1 VNFADTVITRV
12 RELGHPLCVGL
23 DPHLDLIP
31 PLFRRG
37 SMAAED
43 PATVVAVSDLLTA
56 LLERLPGKAAI
67 IKPQSAFF
75 EQLGAAGVE
84 LLEQLMGRA
93 RELGLLVL
101 LDAKRGDIGS
111 TAEGYARAY
120 LDPHAPL
127 RADALTVN
135 PYLGLDTLEPYLQ
148 RCSDHERGLF
158 VLVKTS
164 NPGSSDLQDLPV
176 DGKPVF
182 EQLAAK
188 LGAKVPAYAGPQTGW
203 SSLGVVVGATYPE
216 QAASIRQA
224 LGRGLFLVPGYGS
237 QGGSATDAVR
247 GFLPGPSGLE
257 GGVVNSSRGILFP
270 AAAPASASAW
280 EQAVDAALDRA
291 IDELGNAVART

>member
-43 PATVVAVSDLLTA
+43 PATVVAVSDLLNA

-84 LLEQLMGRA
+84 LLQQLMGRA

-120 LDPHAPL
+120 LDPQAPL

-135 PYLGLDTLEPYLQ
+135 PYLGLDTITAYLE
-148 RCSDHERGLF
+148 RCKEHDRGLF

-164 NPGSSDLQDLPV
+164 NPGSSDLQDLSV
-176 DGKPVF
+176 GGKPVF
-182 EQLAAK
+182 EHLATR
-188 LGAKVPAYAGPQTGW
+188 LGEQVPAFAGSQTGW

-216 QAASIRQA
+216 QAARVREA
-224 LGRGLFLVPGYGS
+224 LGRGLFLIPGYGA

-247 GFLPGPSGLE
+247 GFLPGPNGLE
-257 GGVVNSSRGILFP
+257 GGVVSSSRGILFP
-270 AAAPASASAW
+270 VAAPASASAW
-280 EQAVDAALDRA
+280 EQAVDRAIDRA
-291 IDELGNAVART
+291 IDELGTAISRT